1 MVILGASFT
10 WNWSFVWD
18 ILPRMLKGL
27 ELTVLATLL
36 IFAVSAVVGFVFALL
51 KRSPRPAVRI
61 PAFAG
66 TEFIR
71 RTPELVQLY
80 FIFYVLPTAG
90 ITFPAL
96 TAGILGLG
104 IHYGT
109 YMSEIYRGGIDGV
122 PRGQWDAALAVSLPR
137 WRTWRSVVLPQAIPN
152 ILPAMGSLLILM
164 FKQTALLSAI
174 TVQEMLAVG
183 QQIGSETFDY
193 VEPLVL
199 AGFLYLVI
207 SYSASLGVR
216 ALERGAAHA

>member
-1 MVILGASFT
+1 MVAFGASFT
-10 WNWSFVWD
+10 WNWNFVGD

-36 IFAVSAVVGFVFALL
+36 IFAVSAILGFVFALL
-51 KRSPRPAVRI
+51 KRSPRRAVWI

-90 ITFPAL
+90 ITLPAL
-96 TAGILGLG
+96 TAGVLGLG

-122 PRGQWDAALAVSLPR
+122 PRGQWDAALAMSLPR
-137 WRTWRSVVLPQAIPN
+137 WRTWRTVILPQAIPH

-199 AGFLYLVI
+199 AGFLYFII

-216 ALERGAAHA
+216 ALERRAAHA

>member
-1 MVILGASFT
+1 MAILGASFT
-10 WNWSFVWD
+10 WNWNFVGQ

-36 IFAVSAVVGFVFALL
+36 IFAVSAILGFVFALL
-51 KRSPRPAVRI
+51 KRSPRPVI
-61 PAFAG
+61 WLPAFVG

-90 ITFPAL
+90 ITLPAL
-96 TAGILGLG
+96 TAGVLGLG

-122 PRGQWDAALAVSLPR
+122 PRGQWDAASAISLPR
-137 WRTWRSVVLPQAIPN
+137 WRTWRTIILPQAIPN

-199 AGFLYLVI
+199 AGALYFII
-207 SYSASLGVR
+207 SYTASLGVR
-216 ALERGAAHA
+216 ALERRAAHA